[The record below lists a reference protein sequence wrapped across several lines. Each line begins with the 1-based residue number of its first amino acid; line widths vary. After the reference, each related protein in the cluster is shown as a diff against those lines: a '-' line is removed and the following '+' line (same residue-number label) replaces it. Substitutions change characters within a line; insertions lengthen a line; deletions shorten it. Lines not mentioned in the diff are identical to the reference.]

1 MGSDVSLPATGEHP
15 VIEEG
20 SAKIFFPKSVDPD
33 DVFYNPV
40 QVFNRDL
47 TCLVIKAFAQ
57 EYGHDV
63 TIFEAFSASG
73 LRSIRYALE
82 VPGISKIVANDI
94 DPHAVAVIERN
105 IAKNKVNGI
114 VEASI
119 GDAAMILEAKK
130 AQYDIIDLD
139 PYSTAAP
146 FIDGAVKAISNGG
159 LLCVTSTDGRSL
171 CGQQPDT
178 AFAWYNSM
186 TLNTDFTHEVGIRT
200 LLTTIITAASRY
212 GRSVEPLLSLSA
224 NFYFRV
230 FVRIHD
236 NRGNSK
242 ITAASTSL
250 IFYSPD
256 SSAFWLQPMGLL
268 QQKGTSRS
276 VKNIT
281 LNIPYLNDPWTGGK
295 LKIGG
300 PVYSGNLH
308 NKQFCQKLM
317 ELLPTMRYITT
328 NSRIEATLNT
338 CMQEIDAPLYYCI
351 DAMCGIVKASCPSR
365 ALVVTVLTRLGY
377 KCSLTHCKAGM
388 LKTTAPPE
396 VLWDI
401 IRTWYF
407 NEGKKLP
414 EGDQKARA
422 ILAAQNTVEIKLEI
436 DENIKKQIRLDK
448 KRCKYYENPTKNFG
462 PKAAAGKKKKPNKEP
477 KKQE

>member
-1 MGSDVSLPATGEHP
+1 MGSEVSLPSEQP

-20 SAKIFFPKSVDPD
+20 SAKIYFPSSVNPD

-47 TCLVIKAFAQ
+47 TCLVLKVFTQ
-57 EYGHDV
+57 EHSGPV
-63 TIFEAFSASG
+63 KIFEAFSASG
-73 LRSIRYALE
+73 LRSIRYAHE
-82 VPGISKIVANDI
+82 VPGVTQIIANDL
-94 DPHAVAVIERN
+94 DPHAVAVIEKN
-105 IAKNKVNGI
+105 ISINKVQDI
-114 VEASI
+114 VKSSI
-119 GDAAMILEAKK
+119 GDANILLETKRK
-130 AQYDIIDLD
+130 EFQVIDLD

-146 FIDGAVKAISNGG
+146 FIDGAVQAISDGG

-171 CGQQPDT
+171 CGTQPDT

-200 LLTTIITAASRY
+200 LLSTIITAASRY

-230 FVRIHD
+230 FVKIHD
-236 NRGNSK
+236 NKGDSK
-242 ITAASTSL
+242 VTAASTSL

-256 SSAFWLQPMGLL
+256 SGSFWLQPMGLL
-268 QQKGTSRS
+268 QKKGTSRS
-276 VKNIT
+276 VKNTT

-300 PVYSGNLH
+300 PIYSGPLH
-308 NKQFCQKLM
+308 NKDFCQKLM
-317 ELLPTMRYITT
+317 LALPTMRYVKT

-338 CMQEIDAPLYYCI
+338 CMQEIEAPLYYCI
-351 DAMCGIVKASCPSR
+351 DALCGIVKASCPSR

-377 KCSLTHCKAGM
+377 QCSLTHCKAGM
-388 LKTTAPPE
+388 LKTDAPPE
-396 VLWDI
+396 VIWDI

-414 EGDQKARA
+414 ENDPKARA
-422 ILAAQNTVEIKLEI
+422 ILEGNMTTEIKLEI
-436 DENIKKQIRLDK
+436 DENIKKQIKLDK
-448 KRCKYYENPTKNFG
+448 KRCKFYENPTKNFG
-462 PKAAAGKKKKPNKEP
+462 PKSAAGKKKKTPKENK
-477 KKQE
+477 